1 MKSLF
6 VSPQNKLCQKIKKD
20 GFECI
25 TFHKLFGLSIYQ
37 KTERKRK
44 IYNIEEYKCIVFD
57 EILMYDIQQLQ
68 MIHRFIIQ
76 HENSIKVI
84 ATGDSNQL
92 IPFSNIG
99 YNNVKDLNMYINTT
113 IDLLFPNQIELKII
127 KRFDN
132 DDDKNKMVNIKND
145 IFNSS
150 LNILEIASKYNIK
163 IIDDF
168 FHFKTTKNL
177 SYFKKR
183 ADDINQFVHE
193 NLIDQPDNAIEI
205 DNVKYWIGLEIICKE
220 YFKNKISTLHV
231 NYSYV
236 IEEINIDN
244 NYFIIRDENENE
256 EYEFDIF
263 YSNRKDE
270 QICFLTKH
278 FKLPYCSTCHS
289 SQGDTIDEAITI
301 FDCNSPY
308 VDKNYI
314 YTALTRV
321 TNLNNVTIFNHSNDE
336 IKGLNYCKL
345 LQYFKIK
352 IIGYKHQ
359 DRIAKRNYN
368 EKEYITYKELWVQY
382 KSQKCC
388 TYCHVPFELKLTKE
402 NKIHSN
408 ITVDRKN
415 ATLAHLTNNCVLSCI
430 TCNCARR

>member
-1 MKSLF
+1 MNNGTIKSLF

-76 HENSIKVI
+76 HENSIKFI

-127 KRFDN
+127 KRFDK

-177 SYFKKR
+177 SYFKK
-183 ADDINQFVHE
+183 
-193 NLIDQPDNAIEI
+193 
-205 DNVKYWIGLEIICKE
+205 
-220 YFKNKISTLHV
+220 
-231 NYSYV
+231 
-236 IEEINIDN
+236 
-244 NYFIIRDENENE
+244 
-256 EYEFDIF
+256 
-263 YSNRKDE
+263 
-270 QICFLTKH
+270 
-278 FKLPYCSTCHS
+278 TC
-289 SQGDTIDEAITI
+289 
-301 FDCNSPY
+301 
-308 VDKNYI
+308 
-314 YTALTRV
+314 R
-321 TNLNNVTIFNHSNDE
+321 
-336 IKGLNYCKL
+336 
-345 LQYFKIK
+345 
-352 IIGYKHQ
+352 
-359 DRIAKRNYN
+359 
-368 EKEYITYKELWVQY
+368 
-382 KSQKCC
+382 
-388 TYCHVPFELKLTKE
+388 
-402 NKIHSN
+402 
-408 ITVDRKN
+408 
-415 ATLAHLTNNCVLSCI
+415 
-430 TCNCARR
+430 